1 MSKLDPFLQK
11 TLLGQRVKTLE
22 CGLRTGCGDAWY
34 ELPNSDDCSLCLL
47 EIYTEVFMG
56 AWVFTGHLLLDGSG
70 INYLHYISSF
80 CKFEN
85 I

>member
-56 AWVFTGHLLLDGSG
+56 AWVSYWPFTFRWFRNKLLAL
-70 INYLHYISSF
+70 YF
-80 CKFEN
+80 KFL
-85 I
+85 